1 MKGSDRISSVG
12 IREKLFGKNRWNI
25 PLMVV
30 AVLVLV
36 GSFTALAYVKL
47 TEEGTQEIRIND
59 VTYRWEDLPEN
70 FNTTE
75 IDGHT
80 GYPLDLMIIASNVLD
95 PEDHEYQV
103 VGSDGYV
110 RTFSWEDMEK
120 GLLVEDGKK
129 TVFPEKERAFWV
141 QNVVRIEVV

>member
-75 IDGHT
+75 ISGN
-80 GYPLDLMIIASNVLD
+80 I
-95 PEDHEYQV
+95 
-103 VGSDGYV
+103 
-110 RTFSWEDMEK
+110 K
-120 GLLVEDGKK
+120 
-129 TVFPEKERAFWV
+129 
-141 QNVVRIEVV
+141 